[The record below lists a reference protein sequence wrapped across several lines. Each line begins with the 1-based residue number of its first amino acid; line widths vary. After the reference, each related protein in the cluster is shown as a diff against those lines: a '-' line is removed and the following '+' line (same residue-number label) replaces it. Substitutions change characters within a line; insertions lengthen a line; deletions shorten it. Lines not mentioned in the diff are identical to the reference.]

1 MAQKGPKSLRRKIIN
16 SISLAA
22 ALLTMAMGGI
32 CYGFARQAVL
42 SQGEGILIS
51 GTALQAQAA
60 AEQFEW
66 QKKWLSDL
74 AGKMA
79 SPAFSQA
86 LMEDPDLLNG
96 CLPDEK
102 GAGNPVRLRGATQ
115 TFSFDLGDGP
125 SQEEYQ
131 PPFQE
136 TWYQQGI
143 LAPVWLPPEKKN
155 GEWIATISMP
165 LEMAGE
171 KGAIAAD
178 FPIGILFSGFFESGV
193 LPEGYPALWD
203 KGNRPLVHPSEK
215 IGASFL
221 SQAFTGQPAGK
232 KVYSIRDYD
241 GIKRNIAFAV
251 IPGPEWKISYAVAR
265 SALLKPLAPLFW
277 GLLLCI
283 PLSAGLAALLAAWRM
298 EPFGKAMGE
307 ITKAIQKMG
316 KGHYH
321 MEIPYQIQDEF
332 GDLCRE
338 MEAVCSNTHAGLEEL
353 AHTLGRMA
361 QGDFTVKTDA
371 FQTGDFAEIG
381 EAIDHIAQA
390 LHQVFKQINL
400 TAKWALGGSHQVSGV
415 SGRMNAGVE
424 SQANSAGELEKA
436 VEWMY
441 HESSKNAV
449 DAIHAKENAMGTS
462 SDLRE
467 CFRQVSAAAGS
478 LEGTVRG
485 LQALSEDL
493 GRIHKIAAQGRM
505 LSFSASAE
513 AERGCDDAAAFAMAA
528 DELRELFL
536 KVEQTTQESQQHLN
550 AACQSTVQ
558 IGNCVGKAEEN
569 LHEVVKKNGQARE
582 TLNRIASVSQLQA
595 QTAEKMNKAVSVISM
610 VIQSNAQLAEQVDF
624 SKDSMAE
631 QAKKLSSMASSFY
644 TRGEAAKEE
653 KSAPIIFDEDSGGF
667 SVTGEK

>member
-1 MAQKGPKSLRRKIIN
+1 MAQKGPKSLRRKIIS
-16 SISLAA
+16 SISLAV
-22 ALLTMAMGGI
+22 ALLTGAMGGI
-32 CYGFARQAVL
+32 CYGFVRQSVL
-42 SQGEGILIS
+42 SQGEEALAS
-51 GTALQAQAA
+51 GTAFQAQAA
-60 AEQFEW
+60 AELFEW
-66 QKKWLSDL
+66 QKNWLSDL
-74 AGKMA
+74 AGKME

-86 LMEDPDLLNG
+86 LMEDPDLLNK
-96 CLPDEK
+96 CLPDEGK
-102 GAGNPVRLRGATQ
+102 EGDPIRLRGATQ

-131 PPFQE
+131 SPFQE
-136 TWYQQGI
+136 AWYQKGVQGP
-143 LAPVWLPPEKKN
+143 AWLPPERKN
-155 GEWIATISMP
+155 GKWIVTLSMP
-165 LEMAGE
+165 LEMGGE
-171 KGAIAAD
+171 KGTIAAD
-178 FPIGILFSGFFESGV
+178 FPIDSLFSGLPGSSV
-193 LPEGYPALWD
+193 LQEAYPALWD
-203 KGNRPLVHPSEK
+203 KGNRPLVHPSETV
-215 IGASFL
+215 GNSFL
-221 SQAFTGQPAGK
+221 GQALAGQPSGK
-232 KVYSIRDYD
+232 RVYSIKDYD
-241 GIKRNIAFAV
+241 GIKRDITFAS
-251 IPGPEWKISYAVAR
+251 IPGPEWNISYAMDR
-265 SALLKPLAPLFW
+265 GHLLKPFMPLFW
-277 GLLLCI
+277 LLLLCI
-283 PLSAGLAALLAAWRM
+283 PLSAGFAALLAAWRLN
-298 EPFGKAMGE
+298 PFEKAVGE
-307 ITKAIQKMG
+307 ITRAVQKMG
-316 KGHYH
+316 QGHYQ
-321 MEIPYQIQDEF
+321 MEIPYRIQDEI

-338 MEAVCSNTHAGLEEL
+338 METACANTHTGLEEL

-371 FQTGDFAEIG
+371 FRTGDFAEIG
-381 EAIDHIAQA
+381 EAIDHITQA

-424 SQANSAGELEKA
+424 SQANSAEELEKA
-436 VEWMY
+436 VVWIY
-441 HESSKNAV
+441 QESSKNAV
-449 DAIHAKENAMGTS
+449 DAIHAKENAISTS

-467 CFRQVSAAAGS
+467 CFRQVSAAVGS
-478 LEGTVRG
+478 IDETLRG

-493 GRIHKIAAQGRM
+493 DRIHKIAAQGRM

-513 AERGCDDAAAFAMAA
+513 AERVCDDAAAFAMAA

-536 KVEQTTQESQQHLN
+536 KVEQNAQESQQHLGT
-550 AACQSTVQ
+550 ACQSTMVTES
-558 IGNCVGKAEEN
+558 CVGKAEET